1 MIKLLNTCLF
11 VLVAACGGSKDS
23 SDDRCTRGVSHVFE
37 LLSKQPGKP
46 SSDERSAME
55 AVQKMSIAQCKSEG
69 FTQPQLDCVLGATDW
84 DKFQKLGE
92 CAAIKDRKPGWLIL
106 P

>member
-1 MIKLLNTCLF
+1 MIKLELCLLVF
-11 VLVAACGGSKDS
+11 VAACGSKSADG
-23 SDDRCTRGVSHVFE
+23 DLCTRGVSHVFE
-37 LLSKQPGKP
+37 LMSKQPGKP

-55 AVQKMSIAQCKSEG
+55 AVKKMSIAQCKSEG